1 MLNSVASLLLSSVIP
16 LAGPT
21 SPEASSVK
29 LITHPHTC
37 TRRESG
43 NQGALS
49 AAATATTALIYDT
62 LLNITHLSYFT
73 KFIANKALRNA
84 PTPSTDPPLQA
95 SGAPFRFIASNVAI
109 GRSPSLG
116 GLFIP
121 GQFNLSLPF
130 PARCAACW
138 YDYVTAGLASVN

>member
-29 LITHPHTC
+29 LITHPLTC

-49 AAATATTALIYDT
+49 TAATATATVLIYDT

-109 GRSPSLG
+109 GRSPSWVGCLSQG
-116 GLFIP
+116 NSISSSPSPP
-121 GQFNLSLPF
+121 GVP
-130 PARCAACW
+130 R
-138 YDYVTAGLASVN
+138 AGTIMLRLAWQV